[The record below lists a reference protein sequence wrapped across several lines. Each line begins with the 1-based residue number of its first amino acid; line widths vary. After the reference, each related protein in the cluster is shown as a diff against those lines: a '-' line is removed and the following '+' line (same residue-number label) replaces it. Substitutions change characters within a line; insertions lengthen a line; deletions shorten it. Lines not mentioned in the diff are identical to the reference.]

1 MKIVSCVSQV
11 GLKIGV
17 KTRGCNGLSYTLEYA
32 RDKGKFD
39 AEVVQDG
46 TLASPLICSNI
57 LLHQSI
63 GGCDVL
69 SLIRS
74 VVRKV
79 YFDLATTNPFSFVLA
94 LPYVL

>member
-1 MKIVSCVSQV
+1 LAEVQAKEGLFISIPVKMMSCVSQV

-46 TLASPLICSNI
+46 TLSSLASPLMCRNTF
-57 LLHQSI
+57 LHQIKWS
-63 GGCDVL
+63 L
-69 SLIRS
+69 S
-74 VVRKV
+74 
-79 YFDLATTNPFSFVLA
+79 
-94 LPYVL
+94 